1 MKLLIIEDEID
12 LARLIQR
19 GLRKKGY
26 LADVCHDGLEGLE
39 TALINSY
46 DALILDLNLPTMD
59 GLDVLKALRKEGRDT
74 RVLIL
79 SARSEIEDRVLGLEL
94 GASDYLP
101 KPFDFRELEARI
113 DALLRRKF
121 VQLGQRIKLKGIYID
136 VRMRKIYDTEHNPVE
151 ISPREYS
158 LLEYLAL
165 HAGRVV
171 SAEEL
176 IEHVWSSDV
185 DSFTASVK
193 THISSLRKK
202 LLPVCGCDPIETV
215 RGSGYLIK
223 TEDEA

>member
-1 MKLLIIEDEID
+1 MKLLVIEDEID
-12 LARLIQR
+12 LARLVQR
-19 GLRKKGY
+19 GLKKKGY
-26 LADVCHDGLEGLE
+26 LVDVCHDGLEGLG
-39 TALINSY
+39 TALTNDY

-59 GLDVLKALRKEGRDT
+59 GLDVLKSLRREGRDK

-121 VQLGQRIKLKGIYID
+121 VQQNQQLNLKGISID
-136 VRMRKIYDTEHNPVE
+136 VRMRKVYDSEHNPVE
-151 ISPREYS
+151 LTPREYA

-193 THISSLRKK
+193 THVSSLRKK

-223 TEDEA
+223 TEEDA